1 MVSVEVL
8 LGFVIDINFELG
20 DLILGFRDCYKVVYG
35 QDFELFSLVLI
46 STVLSGIK
54 WVNIGGSE
62 TKYLSLRL

>member
-1 MVSVEVL
+1 MSIEVL

-20 DLILGFRDCYKVVYG
+20 DLILGFRDYYKVVYG

>member
-1 MVSVEVL
+1 MSVEVL

-20 DLILGFRDCYKVVYG
+20 DLILGFRDYYKVVYG

-54 WVNIGGSE
+54 WVNIGGFE

>member
-1 MVSVEVL
+1 MSVEVL

>member
-20 DLILGFRDCYKVVYG
+20 DLILGFRDYYKVVYG

>member
-1 MVSVEVL
+1 MVSIEVL

-20 DLILGFRDCYKVVYG
+20 DLILGFRDYYKVVYG

>member
-1 MVSVEVL
+1 MSVEVL

-20 DLILGFRDCYKVVYG
+20 DLILGFRDYYKVVYG